1 MFDKILEKLNKL
13 NEEEFDFEDI
23 EIEQA
28 SEPISL
34 KHISDLD
41 VRSNDEYPMWYAL
54 YRKSVHYSGTLGLE
68 EFVSKLQNENQ
79 NILADAFM
87 IGSFNYQVNNGGFDQ
102 WVFNGYAFTLHDLIV
117 ILDKI
122 DTQISQMVSN
132 MLSNLSQHIDFERNS
147 WNSDFTDYDDYG
159 EQVGEEKENK
169 LDLLDDRYYDINDRF
184 CADVE
189 NYFRERVEREGI
201 AESVV
206 DFPQTE
212 LENSIWNKQ
221 DSLYTINEEAK
232 NKIFDTLSKYKE
244 FDLYENAE
252 AIHITGSI
260 GTNLY
265 KEETDIDVH
274 IVLKDDIEFSE
285 EQQKAVFSWFKKNRD
300 EIDGYIDSHPIEVYV
315 QLNPD
320 QELLSDAVYDILSD
334 TWIIGPT
341 IFPPDYDPYEK
352 YEHILSDVKAE
363 ALHADELIGELRRD
377 TIDYTAIR
385 DAVANMSIGEKS
397 NLLDRLQS
405 KLQEIEDGIEKLKS
419 TKQSWIDARKSSSQ
433 PESGEQ
439 ALSDIELARKW
450 NDKNAE
456 FKFLDRYN
464 YMRLIKD
471 LEIMVE
477 DDKISDTEVDIIKGL
492 L

>member
-1 MFDKILEKLNKL
+1 MFTQIFEKLNKL
-13 NEEEFDFEDI
+13 TEEKEEFGFEDI
-23 EIEQA
+23 EIEQDPKPLPDIL
-28 SEPISL
+28 SY
-34 KHISDLD
+34 SDLE
-41 VRSNDEYPMWYAL
+41 VREVVAYPIWNAL
-54 YRKSVHYSGTLGLE
+54 YKKGMQHFGAGDDNIEDFLSASRQV
-68 EFVSKLQNENQ
+68 NQ
-79 NILADAFM
+79 NILADAF
-87 IGSFNYQVNNGGFDQ
+87 ILASLDYQVNNGGFDQ
-102 WVFNGYAFTLHDLIV
+102 WIGNGYASTLHDLIV

-122 DTQISQMVSN
+122 DTPITRIVSN
-132 MLSNLSQHIDFERNS
+132 MLGNLSQHIDFAEND
-147 WNSDFTDYDDYG
+147 WDEG
-159 EQVGEEKENK
+159 EAGEGTAGI
-169 LDLLDDRYYDINDRF
+169 LDDQYYDINDQF
-184 CADVE
+184 CLDIE
-189 NYFRERVEREGI
+189 NYFRRTINQEHTN
-201 AESVV
+201 ESVV
-206 DFPQTE
+206 DFPRAE
-212 LENSIWNKQ
+212 LENSIWNKE
-221 DSLYTINEEAK
+221 DSIYNIKEEAK
-232 NKIFDTLSKYKE
+232 SKIFDTLSKYKE

-265 KEETDIDVH
+265 KEETDVDIH
-274 IVLKDDIEFSE
+274 IILKDNVEFSE
-285 EQQKAVFSWFKKNRD
+285 EQQKVIFSWFKKNRD
-300 EIDGYIDSHPIEVYV
+300 EIDGYINGHPIEVYV

-320 QELLSDAVYDILSD
+320 QELLSDAVYDILSN

-377 TIDYTAIR
+377 AIDYTAIR

-397 NLLDRLQS
+397 NLLSRLQS

-439 ALSDIELARKW
+439 ALSDVELARKW
-450 NDKNAE
+450 SDKNAE